1 MSSTAFV
8 LFNFVVGLRAVRQ
21 VWLTINFSFRTFIML
36 TSKLKLYA
44 VTDRRWLA
52 QNGYTLETAVE
63 AAILGGATII
73 QLREKELD
81 FDAFLSEAKAIKK
94 ITQKYGI
101 PLIINDNVDVAIACG
116 ADGVHLG
123 QEDLIGKNIAE
134 IRQKFGKDKIIGISA
149 NTLAEAIEAEKNGA
163 DYLGIDTPFA
173 TATKLD
179 YKNASFE
186 DMKKITSTVKI
197 PCCAI
202 GGVNAETIPLLED
215 TGIAGYAM
223 ISAIFAE

>member
-1 MSSTAFV
+1 
-8 LFNFVVGLRAVRQ
+8 
-21 VWLTINFSFRTFIML
+21 ML
-36 TSKLKLYA
+36 KNVLKLYA

-63 AAILGGATII
+63 EAILGGATII

-81 FDAFLSEAKAIKK
+81 FDAFLDEAKSIKK
-94 ITQKYGI
+94 ITDKYKV
-101 PLIINDNVDVAIACG
+101 PLIINDNVEVAMACG

-123 QEDLIGKNIAE
+123 QEDLIGKSINE
-134 IRQKFGKDKIIGISA
+134 IRQKFGKNKIIGISA
-149 NTLAEAIEAEKNGA
+149 NTLEETIEAEKKGA

-179 YKNASFE
+179 YKNASFDE
-186 DMKKITSTVKI
+186 MKKITSTVKI

-202 GGVNAETIPLLED
+202 GGVNAETIPLLEG
-215 TGIAGYAM
+215 TGIAGVAM
-223 ISAIFAE
+223 ISAIFAEKNIKEATKKLLQIIINTQF

>member
-1 MSSTAFV
+1 
-8 LFNFVVGLRAVRQ
+8 
-21 VWLTINFSFRTFIML
+21 ML
-36 TSKLKLYA
+36 ADKLKLYA

-52 QNGYTLETAVE
+52 GNGYTLEMAVE
-63 AAILGGATII
+63 ETILGGATII

-81 FDAFLSEAKAIKK
+81 FDAFLDEAKSIKK
-94 ITQKYGI
+94 ITDKYKI
-101 PLIINDNVDVAIACG
+101 PLIINDNVEVAMACG

-123 QEDLIGKNIAE
+123 QEDLIGKSISE
-134 IRQKFGKDKIIGISA
+134 IREKFGQDKIIGISA
-149 NTLAEAIEAEKNGA
+149 NTLAEAIEAENNGA

-202 GGVNAETIPLLED
+202 GGVNAKTIPLLAD
-215 TGIAGYAM
+215 TGIAGVAM
-223 ISAIFAE
+223 ISAIFAEKNIREATVRLKKLVANMLLM

>member
-1 MSSTAFV
+1 
-8 LFNFVVGLRAVRQ
+8 
-21 VWLTINFSFRTFIML
+21 ML
-36 TSKLKLYA
+36 KNALKLYA

-81 FDAFLSEAKAIKK
+81 FDAFLDEAKSIKK
-94 ITQKYGI
+94 ITDRYKI
-101 PLIINDNVDVAIACG
+101 PLIINDNVEVAMACG

-123 QEDLIGKNIAE
+123 QEDLVGKSIAE
-134 IRQKFGKDKIIGISA
+134 IRQKFGKNKIIGISA

-179 YKNASFE
+179 YKNASFDE
-186 DMKKITSTVKI
+186 MKKITSTVKI

-202 GGVNAETIPLLED
+202 GGLNAETIPLLAG
-215 TGIAGYAM
+215 TGVAGYAM
-223 ISAIFAE
+223 ISAIFAEEDIKGATAFLKKLI

>member
-1 MSSTAFV
+1 
-8 LFNFVVGLRAVRQ
+8 
-21 VWLTINFSFRTFIML
+21 ML
-36 TSKLKLYA
+36 NDALKLYA

-63 AAILGGATII
+63 EAILGGATII

-81 FDAFLSEAKAIKK
+81 FDAFLNEAKSIKK
-94 ITQKYGI
+94 LTDKYSI
-101 PLIINDNVDVAIACG
+101 PLIINDNVEVAIACG

-123 QEDLIGKNIAE
+123 QEDLIGKSIAE
-134 IRQKFGKDKIIGISA
+134 IRHKFGKDKIIGISA

-179 YKNASFE
+179 YKNASFDE
-186 DMKKITSTVKI
+186 MKKITNTVKI

-202 GGVNAETIPLLED
+202 GGINAETIPLLAG

-223 ISAIFAE
+223 ISAIFAEKNIREATARLKKLAIRL

>member
-1 MSSTAFV
+1 
-8 LFNFVVGLRAVRQ
+8 
-21 VWLTINFSFRTFIML
+21 ML
-36 TSKLKLYA
+36 ADKLKLYA
-44 VTDRRWLA
+44 ITDRRWLA

-63 AAILGGATII
+63 EAILGGATII
-73 QLREKELD
+73 QLREKWLD
-81 FDAFLSEAKAIKK
+81 FDAFLDEAKSIKK
-94 ITQKYGI
+94 ITDRYKI
-101 PLIINDNVDVAIACG
+101 PLIINDNVEVAIACG

-123 QEDLIGKNIAE
+123 QEDLIGQSIAE

-149 NTLAEAIEAEKNGA
+149 NTLEEAIEAEKNGA

-202 GGVNAETIPLLED
+202 GGANAETIPLLAG
-215 TGIAGYAM
+215 TGVAGYAM
-223 ISAIFAE
+223 ISAIFAEKNIRETVAMLKKIAKI

>member
-1 MSSTAFV
+1 
-8 LFNFVVGLRAVRQ
+8 
-21 VWLTINFSFRTFIML
+21 ML
-36 TSKLKLYA
+36 AEKLKLYA

-63 AAILGGATII
+63 EAILGGATII

-81 FDAFLSEAKAIKK
+81 FDAFLNEANSIKK
-94 ITQKYGI
+94 ITDKYKI
-101 PLIINDNVDVAIACG
+101 PLIINDNVKVAVACG

-134 IRQKFGKDKIIGISA
+134 IRQKFGQGKIIGISA

-186 DMKKITSTVKI
+186 VMKKITSTVKI

-202 GGVNAETIPLLED
+202 GGINAETIPLLAG
-215 TGIAGYAM
+215 TGVAGFAM
-223 ISAIFAE
+223 ISAIFAEKNIKESTEKLLQIIINL

>member
-1 MSSTAFV
+1 
-8 LFNFVVGLRAVRQ
+8 
-21 VWLTINFSFRTFIML
+21 ML
-36 TSKLKLYA
+36 ADKLKLYA
-44 VTDRRWLA
+44 ITDRRWLA
-52 QNGYTLETAVE
+52 ANGYTLETAVE

-81 FDAFLSEAKAIKK
+81 FDAFLDEAKSIKK
-94 ITQKYGI
+94 ITNRYKI
-101 PLIINDNVDVAIACG
+101 PLIINDNVEVAMACG

-123 QEDLIGKNIAE
+123 QEDLVGKSISE
-134 IRQKFGKDKIIGISA
+134 IREKFGKNKIIGISA

-173 TATKLD
+173 TKTKLD

-202 GGVNAETIPLLED
+202 GGVNAETIPLLAG
-215 TGIAGYAM
+215 TGVAGYAM
-223 ISAIFAE
+223 ISAIFAEKNIRETVAMLKKVAKI

>member
-1 MSSTAFV
+1 
-8 LFNFVVGLRAVRQ
+8 
-21 VWLTINFSFRTFIML
+21 ML
-36 TSKLKLYA
+36 AEKLKLYA

-52 QNGYTLETAVE
+52 ENGYTLETAVE

-81 FDAFLSEAKAIKK
+81 FDAFLDEAKSIKK
-94 ITQKYGI
+94 ITDRYKI
-101 PLIINDNVDVAIACG
+101 PLIINDNVEVAIACG
-116 ADGVHLG
+116 ASGVHLG

-134 IRQKFGKDKIIGISA
+134 IRQKFGKNKIIGISA

-186 DMKKITSTVKI
+186 DMKKITSSVKI

-202 GGVNAETIPLLED
+202 GGINAETIPLLAG

-223 ISAIFAE
+223 ISAIFAEKNIREATENLLQIIINL

>member
-1 MSSTAFV
+1 
-8 LFNFVVGLRAVRQ
+8 
-21 VWLTINFSFRTFIML
+21 ML

-44 VTDRRWLA
+44 ITDRRWLA

-63 AAILGGATII
+63 EAILGGATIM

-81 FDAFLSEAKAIKK
+81 FEAFLSEAKSMKK
-94 ITQKYGI
+94 ITNRYKI
-101 PLIINDNVDVAIACG
+101 PLIINDNVEVAIACG

-134 IRQKFGKDKIIGISA
+134 IRQKFGKNKIIGISA

-179 YKNASFE
+179 YKNASFDE
-186 DMKKITSTVKI
+186 MKKITSSVKI

-202 GGVNAETIPLLED
+202 GGVNAETISLLNG
-215 TGIAGYAM
+215 TGVAGYAM
-223 ISAIFAE
+223 ISAIFAEKNIKESTENLLQIIINL

>member
-1 MSSTAFV
+1 
-8 LFNFVVGLRAVRQ
+8 
-21 VWLTINFSFRTFIML
+21 ML
-36 TSKLKLYA
+36 ADKLKLYA
-44 VTDRRWLA
+44 ITDRRWLA
-52 QNGYTLETAVE
+52 ENGYTLETAVE
-63 AAILGGATII
+63 EAILGGATIM

-81 FDAFLSEAKAIKK
+81 FDAFLSEAKSIKK
-94 ITQKYGI
+94 ITNRYNI
-101 PLIINDNVDVAIACG
+101 PLIINDNVEVAMACG

-123 QEDLIGKNIAE
+123 QEDLIGKSISE
-134 IRQKFGKDKIIGISA
+134 IREKFGKNKIIGISA

-173 TATKLD
+173 TKTKLD

-202 GGVNAETIPLLED
+202 GGLNANTIPLLAG
-215 TGIAGYAM
+215 TGIAGVAM
-223 ISAIFAE
+223 ISAIFAEEDIKCATSRLKKLI

>member
-1 MSSTAFV
+1 
-8 LFNFVVGLRAVRQ
+8 
-21 VWLTINFSFRTFIML
+21 ML
-36 TSKLKLYA
+36 ADKLKLYA
-44 VTDRRWLA
+44 ITDRRWLA

-63 AAILGGATII
+63 EAILGGATIL

-94 ITQKYGI
+94 ITDRYKI
-101 PLIINDNVDVAIACG
+101 PLIINDNVEVAIACD

-197 PCCAI
+197 PCYAI
-202 GGVNAETIPLLED
+202 GGVNAETIPLLKN
-215 TGIAGYAM
+215 TGVAGFAM
-223 ISAIFAE
+223 ISAIFAEKNIREATEKLKNLQSDYKII

>member
-1 MSSTAFV
+1 
-8 LFNFVVGLRAVRQ
+8 
-21 VWLTINFSFRTFIML
+21 ML
-36 TSKLKLYA
+36 ADKLKLYA
-44 VTDRRWLA
+44 ITDRRWLA

-63 AAILGGATII
+63 EAILGGATII

-81 FDAFLSEAKAIKK
+81 FDAFLDEANTIKK
-94 ITQKYGI
+94 ITDRYKI
-101 PLIINDNVDVAIACG
+101 PLIINDNVEVAIACD

-123 QEDLIGKNIAE
+123 QEDLIGQNIAE
-134 IRQKFGKDKIIGISA
+134 IRQKFGNNKIIGISA
-149 NTLAEAIEAEKNGA
+149 NTLEEAIEAEKNGA

-202 GGVNAETIPLLED
+202 GGLNADTIPLLAG
-215 TGIAGYAM
+215 TGVAGVAM
-223 ISAIFAE
+223 ISAIFAEKNIRETVAILKKVAKI

>member
-1 MSSTAFV
+1 
-8 LFNFVVGLRAVRQ
+8 
-21 VWLTINFSFRTFIML
+21 ML
-36 TSKLKLYA
+36 NNALKLYA
-44 VTDRRWLA
+44 ITDRRWLA

-63 AAILGGATII
+63 EAILGGATII

-81 FDAFLSEAKAIKK
+81 FNAFLDEAKSIKK
-94 ITQKYGI
+94 ITDRYNI
-101 PLIINDNVDVAIACG
+101 PLIINDNVEVAIACG

-134 IRQKFGKDKIIGISA
+134 IRQKFGKNKIIGISA

-202 GGVNAETIPLLED
+202 GGINAETIPLLAG
-215 TGIAGYAM
+215 TGIAGVAM
-223 ISAIFAE
+223 ISAIFAEKNIKKATKKLLQIIINL

>member
-1 MSSTAFV
+1 MSVTAFV

-116 ADGVHLG
+116 AD
-123 QEDLIGKNIAE
+123 
-134 IRQKFGKDKIIGISA
+134 
-149 NTLAEAIEAEKNGA
+149 
-163 DYLGIDTPFA
+163 
-173 TATKLD
+173 
-179 YKNASFE
+179 
-186 DMKKITSTVKI
+186 
-197 PCCAI
+197 
-202 GGVNAETIPLLED
+202 
-215 TGIAGYAM
+215 
-223 ISAIFAE
+223 

>member
-1 MSSTAFV
+1 
-8 LFNFVVGLRAVRQ
+8 
-21 VWLTINFSFRTFIML
+21 ML
-36 TSKLKLYA
+36 AEKLKLYA

-63 AAILGGATII
+63 EAILGGATII

-81 FDAFLSEAKAIKK
+81 FDAFLDEAKSIKK
-94 ITQKYGI
+94 ITDRHKI
-101 PLIINDNVDVAIACG
+101 SLIINDNVDVAIACG

-123 QEDLIGKNIAE
+123 QEDLVGKSISE
-134 IRQKFGKDKIIGISA
+134 IREKFGQDKIIGISA
-149 NTLAEAIEAEKNGA
+149 NTLAEAIEAEKNSA

-186 DMKKITSTVKI
+186 EMKKITSTVKI

-202 GGVNAETIPLLED
+202 GGINAETIPLLKD
-215 TGIAGYAM
+215 TGVTGFAM
-223 ISAIFAE
+223 ISAIFAEKDIREATALLKKLI

>member
-1 MSSTAFV
+1 
-8 LFNFVVGLRAVRQ
+8 
-21 VWLTINFSFRTFIML
+21 ML
-36 TSKLKLYA
+36 KNVLKLYA

-81 FDAFLSEAKAIKK
+81 FEAFLSEAKVIKK
-94 ITQKYGI
+94 ITQKYQV
-101 PLIINDNVDVAIACG
+101 PLIINDNVDVAIACD

-123 QEDLIGKNIAE
+123 QEDLVGKSIDE
-134 IRQKFGKDKIIGISA
+134 IRQKFGKNKIIGISA
-149 NTLAEAIEAEKNGA
+149 NTLTEAIEAEKNSA

-179 YKNASFE
+179 YKNASFAE
-186 DMKKITSTVKI
+186 MKNITSTVTI

-202 GGVNAETIPLLED
+202 GCVNAETIPLLKN
-215 TGIAGYAM
+215 TGVAGYAM
-223 ISAIFAE
+223 ISAIFAEKDIKEATENLLQIIINL